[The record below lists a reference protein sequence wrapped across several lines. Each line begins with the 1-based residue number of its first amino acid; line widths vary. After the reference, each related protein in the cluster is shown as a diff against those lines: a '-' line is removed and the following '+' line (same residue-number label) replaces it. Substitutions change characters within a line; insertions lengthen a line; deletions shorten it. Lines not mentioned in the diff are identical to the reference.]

1 MKLFLLIVVCSAITF
16 LLRYSFI
23 AASKY
28 LPKDPRFHDMLRFVP
43 PAVLAAL
50 IAPEIFVQ
58 NENYYFDYD
67 NLRIWAAALAFL
79 VAYFTRNVLATI
91 ASGMVA
97 LWCLQS
103 FL

>member
-1 MKLFLLIVVCSAITF
+1 MELLILILVCSGITF

-28 LPKDPRFHDMLRFVP
+28 LPKNPHFQDMLRFVP
-43 PAVLAAL
+43 PTVLAAL

-58 NENYYFDYD
+58 NSSFDFAPD

-79 VAYFTRNVLATI
+79 AAYFTRNVLATI
-91 ASGMVA
+91 ATGMIV

-103 FL
+103 FF

>member
-1 MKLFLLIVVCSAITF
+1 MKLLVLILVCSAITF

-28 LPKDPRFHDMLRFVP
+28 LPKDPRFQDMLRFVP

-58 NENYYFDYD
+58 NGNFDFSPD

-79 VAYFTRNVLATI
+79 VAYFSRNVLATI
-91 ASGMVA
+91 ASGMIA

-103 FL
+103 FI